1 MNTRTTWVLAIGT
14 LLMAVVL
21 AMDVWNGQPTTQR
34 ASQDGHV
41 VDLRVE
47 DVTGIEIV
55 RTNEVI
61 SIARQDD
68 LWRITNPLETRA
80 DTGAVMSM
88 LNALEEA
95 RRHRTL
101 PVSELRAADMAQF
114 GLDRPA
120 LKVAVQ
126 GRRGAI
132 TVLVGGETATGDA
145 FYLQV
150 EGGDDVMVVAKA
162 LRDRLNRSVN
172 ELRDRDVLSIP
183 ANEVSRLEM
192 KSDQRV
198 VELAKSAINGGVT
211 SLWRL
216 SQPLSARTDQDRV
229 LSWLRDLDALRVLRF
244 VSENPADVVTYNL
257 DEPKTAITL
266 RTDSVDSGVTLL
278 LGDPVATDA
287 SEVYAKIKNQ
297 PAIFTLAAAD
307 AAKLTPAV
315 NELRDRHV
323 LVVNES
329 KIRSIELVHGA
340 DKVTLQKTGTDP
352 VAWRLTAPV
361 SMPAEDTV
369 VNGVVRVLLTL
380 EAREF
385 VDDVATDLS
394 KYGLMSPVGTA
405 TFLGEG
411 TNVLA
416 QLLVGDVR
424 EGTKERFVKSSGEPF
439 VYAADSGVLRMMAIA
454 PTVFRSRKVSDVTTA
469 QVTRVTVVNHLGKTM
484 VEKTADGGWRLVEP
498 TQGVLDTDALRA
510 LIGAVTNLRA
520 DDVVRDTLDNL
531 EMFGLDR
538 PEMVVTLNVGDEAY
552 ELRVGGA
559 PAAGG
564 KYMSWNNPPMVF
576 TVSVAKLIPLVGS
589 FVTPAR
595 GPGKQQAGESGAQ
608 P

>member
-1 MNTRTTWVLAIGT
+1 
-14 LLMAVVL
+14 
-21 AMDVWNGQPTTQR
+21 
-34 ASQDGHV
+34 
-41 VDLRVE
+41 
-47 DVTGIEIV
+47 
-55 RTNEVI
+55 
-61 SIARQDD
+61 
-68 LWRITNPLETRA
+68 
-80 DTGAVMSM
+80 
-88 LNALEEA
+88 
-95 RRHRTL
+95 
-101 PVSELRAADMAQF
+101 
-114 GLDRPA
+114 
-120 LKVAVQ
+120 
-126 GRRGAI
+126 
-132 TVLVGGETATGDA
+132 
-145 FYLQV
+145 
-150 EGGDDVMVVAKA
+150 
-162 LRDRLNRSVN
+162 
-172 ELRDRDVLSIP
+172 
-183 ANEVSRLEM
+183 
-192 KSDQRV
+192 V

-369 VNGVVRVLLTL
+369 VNGVVRVLLNL

-439 VYAADSGVLRMMAIA
+439 VYAADSGVLRTMAIA